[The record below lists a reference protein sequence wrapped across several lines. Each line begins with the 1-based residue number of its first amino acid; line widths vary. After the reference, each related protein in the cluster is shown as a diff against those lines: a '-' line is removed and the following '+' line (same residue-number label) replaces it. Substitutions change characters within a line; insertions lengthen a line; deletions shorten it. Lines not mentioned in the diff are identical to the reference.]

1 MKFFTKLNFK
11 FVFSIHIVS
20 LNLLNLNL
28 LMSIFNNTQIAFA
41 DKTDAQLRKAYWM
54 FKAIEQPVVTKVGIS
69 ALNFTVEKNFPFVTD
84 IVKKTLFEQFCGGE
98 TREESMQV
106 VKQMFKR
113 HVGSI
118 FDYAIE
124 GKDVKHGPSLTL
136 ICFPVH

>member
-1 MKFFTKLNFK
+1 
-11 FVFSIHIVS
+11 
-20 LNLLNLNL
+20 
-28 LMSIFNNTQIAFA
+28 MSIFNNTQIAFA

-54 FKAIEQPVVTKVGIS
+54 FKAIEQPVVTKLGIS

-98 TREESMQV
+98 SREQSMKV

-124 GKDVKHGPSLTL
+124 GKAEETVFDET
-136 ICFPVH
+136 C